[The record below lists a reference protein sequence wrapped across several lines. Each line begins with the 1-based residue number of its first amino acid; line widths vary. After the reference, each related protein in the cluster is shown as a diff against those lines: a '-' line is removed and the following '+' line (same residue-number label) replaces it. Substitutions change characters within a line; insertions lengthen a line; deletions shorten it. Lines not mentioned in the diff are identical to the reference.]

1 MSTSIPAWNR
11 IADRELLVEFRD
23 ALNDQVATLE
33 RQVANLR
40 RSPDD
45 RDSVATLFR
54 ALHTIKGDA
63 SICRFELGVRITH
76 PIESLLVRLR
86 EGKLAFLGAAGRSH
100 PACTRPSGTGG
111 RSPARRAPDGSR
123 FAWPAADRGTGSPE
137 RRPATPG
144 STRPRST

>member
-54 ALHTIKGDA
+54 ALHT
-63 SICRFELGVRITH
+63 L
-76 PIESLLVRLR
+76 SLI
-86 EGKLAFLGAAGRSH
+86 H
-100 PACTRPSGTGG
+100 I
-111 RSPARRAPDGSR
+111 
-123 FAWPAADRGTGSPE
+123 
-137 RRPATPG
+137 
-144 STRPRST
+144 